1 MNLETLWQTLGN
13 LHAWE
18 ALAVTLGV
26 AYLLLAVRESLWC
39 WYAAFF
45 STAIYLWLF
54 WQVQLPMESA
64 LQLYYLVMAVYGWYQ
79 WRHGGSQ
86 DSALGISTWGGRQH
100 LLAIACVL
108 LASGVS
114 GALLARYTEAALPYL
129 DSFTT
134 WGSIL
139 TTWMVARKILE
150 NWIYWLVIDS
160 ASIWLYLERGL
171 LMTAGLFAVYLV
183 IVCFGWRQ
191 WLLHYRAQYS

>member
-1 MNLETLWQTLGN
+1 MNLETLWQTLGS

-86 DSALGISTWGGRQH
+86 DSALGISTWRARQH

-139 TTWMVARKILE
+139 TTWMVARKVLE
-150 NWIYWLVIDS
+150 NWVYWLVIDS

>member
-1 MNLETLWQTLGN
+1 MSLEALWQGLTA
-13 LHAWE
+13 LHGWE
-18 ALAVTLGV
+18 ALAVALGI

-64 LQLYYLVMAVYGWYQ
+64 LQLYYLVMAVYGWQQ
-79 WRHGGSQ
+79 WRQSGVQ
-86 DSALGISTWGGRQH
+86 AAPLAISTWSGRQH
-100 LLAIACVL
+100 GLAIGAVL
-108 LASGVS
+108 LASAAS
-114 GALLARYTEAALPYL
+114 GALLTRYTDAALPYL

-139 TTWMVARKILE
+139 TTWMVARKVLE
-150 NWIYWLVIDS
+150 NWVYWLVIDS

>member
-1 MNLETLWQTLGN
+1 MNLETLWQALGN
-13 LHAWE
+13 LHGWE
-18 ALAVTLGV
+18 ALAVALGV

-79 WRHGGSQ
+79 WRHGGRQ
-86 DSALGISTWGGRQH
+86 DSPLGISTWGGREH
-100 LLAIACVL
+100 LLAIGGVL
-108 LASGVS
+108 LASGIS

-139 TTWMVARKILE
+139 TTWMVARKVLE
-150 NWIYWLVIDS
+150 NWAYWLVIDS

>member
-1 MNLETLWQTLGN
+1 VNLETLWQTLGS

-79 WRHGGSQ
+79 WRHGGRQ

-100 LLAIACVL
+100 LLAIGGVL
-108 LASGVS
+108 LASGIS

-139 TTWMVARKILE
+139 TTWMVARKVLE
-150 NWIYWLVIDS
+150 NWVYWLVIDS